1 MKTDQ
6 KISLRRHPS
15 LWMGIALVSLIVLMG
30 IVSFLYLP
38 FDPTEV
44 SEQRLSAPSAT
55 HIFGTDD
62 FGRDVFSRMLSG
74 AGICLLVGIVSV
86 SIGALIGVPLGV
98 YAAQRGGWPAK
109 IIERGLDILYAFPA
123 LLLAILLA
131 AARGS
136 GSTWS
141 AMVAIGIASI
151 PAFARNVRAATLG
164 VMSQDYMV
172 AARAAGTPRYRSTIT
187 HVLPNIMPTIIV
199 QASVS
204 FALAILAEA
213 ALSYLGLGTRPD
225 TPTWGLM
232 LFEAQKSLL
241 VTPQLALWPALGIA
255 LTVLGFNLL
264 GDGLREVLDP
274 RLRER
279 Q

>member
-1 MKTDQ
+1 MKTGREL
-6 KISLRRHPS
+6 SLRRHPN
-15 LWMGIALVSLIVLMG
+15 LWIGITLVSLVVLMG

-44 SEQRLSAPSAT
+44 SEQRLSAPSPS

-86 SIGALIGVPLGV
+86 SIGAIIGVPLGV
-98 YAAQRGGWPAK
+98 YAAQRGGWQAR
-109 IIERGLDILYAFPA
+109 IIERALDILYAFPA

-136 GSTWS
+136 GSTWT

-151 PAFARNVRAATLG
+151 PAFARNIRAATLG
-164 VMSQDYMV
+164 VISQDYMV
-172 AARAAGTPRYRSTIT
+172 AARAAGTPRYRSTFT

-241 VTPQLALWPALGIA
+241 VSPQLALWPALGIA

-274 RLRER
+274 KLRER
-279 Q
+279 P

>member
-1 MKTDQ
+1 MKTGREL
-6 KISLRRHPS
+6 SLRRHPN

-44 SEQRLSAPSAT
+44 SEQRLSAPSAS

-74 AGICLLVGIVSV
+74 AGICLLVGMVSV
-86 SIGALIGVPLGV
+86 SIGAIIGVPLGI
-98 YAAQRGGWPAK
+98 YAAGRGGFPAR

-136 GSTWS
+136 GSTWT
-141 AMVAIGIASI
+141 AMVAIGITSI
-151 PAFARNVRAATLG
+151 PAFARNIRAATLG

-172 AARAAGTPRYRSTIT
+172 AARAAGTPRYRATFT
-187 HVLPNIMPTIIV
+187 HVLPNIAPTIIV

-241 VTPQLALWPALGIA
+241 VNPQLALWPALGIA

-264 GDGLREVLDP
+264 GDGLREVFDP

-279 Q
+279 P

>member
-1 MKTDQ
+1 MKTGREL
-6 KISLRRHPS
+6 SLRRHPN

-44 SEQRLSAPSAT
+44 SEQRLSAPSAS

-86 SIGALIGVPLGV
+86 SIGAIIGVPLGI
-98 YAAQRGGWPAK
+98 YAAGRGGWPAR
-109 IIERGLDILYAFPA
+109 IIERSLDILYAFPA

-136 GSTWS
+136 GSTWT

-172 AARAAGTPRYRSTIT
+172 AARAAGTPRYRATFT
-187 HVLPNIMPTIIV
+187 HVLPNIAPTIIV

-241 VTPQLALWPALGIA
+241 VNPQLALWPALGIA

>member
-1 MKTDQ
+1 
-6 KISLRRHPS
+6 
-15 LWMGIALVSLIVLMG
+15 
-30 IVSFLYLP
+30 
-38 FDPTEV
+38 
-44 SEQRLSAPSAT
+44 
-55 HIFGTDD
+55 
-62 FGRDVFSRMLSG
+62 MLSG

-86 SIGALIGVPLGV
+86 SIGAIIGVPLGV
-98 YAAQRGGWPAK
+98 YAAGRGGFPAR
-109 IIERGLDILYAFPA
+109 IIERSLDILYAFPA

-136 GSTWS
+136 GSTWT

-172 AARAAGTPRYRSTIT
+172 AARAAGTPRYRSTLT
-187 HVLPNIMPTIIV
+187 HVLPNIAPTIIV

-241 VTPQLALWPALGIA
+241 VNPQLALWPALGIA

>member
-1 MKTDQ
+1 
-6 KISLRRHPS
+6 
-15 LWMGIALVSLIVLMG
+15 MG

-44 SEQRLSAPSAT
+44 SEQRLSVPSPS

-62 FGRDVFSRMLSG
+62 FGRDVFSRILSG
-74 AGICLLVGIVSV
+74 AGI
-86 SIGALIGVPLGV
+86 
-98 YAAQRGGWPAK
+98 YAAQRGGWPEK
-109 IIERGLDILYAFPA
+109 IIGRALDILYAFPA

-136 GSTWS
+136 GSTWT

-172 AARAAGTPRYRSTIT
+172 AARASGTPRYRSTFT

-241 VTPQLALWPALGIA
+241 VTPQLALFPALCIA

>member
-1 MKTDQ
+1 MKTGREL
-6 KISLRRHPS
+6 SLRRHPN

-30 IVSFLYLP
+30 IVSFFYLP

-44 SEQRLSAPSAT
+44 SEQRLSAPSAS

-86 SIGALIGVPLGV
+86 SIGAIIGVPLGV
-98 YAAQRGGWPAK
+98 YAAGRGGFPAR
-109 IIERGLDILYAFPA
+109 IIERSLDILYAFPA

-136 GSTWS
+136 GSTWT

-172 AARAAGTPRYRSTIT
+172 AARAAGTPRYRSTFT
-187 HVLPNIMPTIIV
+187 HVLPNIAPTIIV

-241 VTPQLALWPALGIA
+241 VNPQLALWPALGIA

>member
-1 MKTDQ
+1 MKTGRELS
-6 KISLRRHPS
+6 IRRHPN
-15 LWMGIALVSLIVLMG
+15 LWIGITLVSLVVLMG
-30 IVSFLYLP
+30 IISFLYLP

-44 SEQRLSAPSAT
+44 SEQRLSAPSAS

-62 FGRDVFSRMLSG
+62 FGRDVFSRILSG

-86 SIGALIGVPLGV
+86 SIGAIIGVPLGV
-98 YAAQRGGWPAK
+98 YAAGRGGWPAK
-109 IIERGLDILYAFPA
+109 IIERSLDILYAFPA

-136 GSTWS
+136 GSTWT

-151 PAFARNVRAATLG
+151 PAFARNIRAATLG
-164 VMSQDYMV
+164 VMAQDYMV
-172 AARAAGTPRYRSTIT
+172 AARAAGTPRYRSTFT
-187 HVLPNIMPTIIV
+187 HVLPNIAPTIIV

-241 VTPQLALWPALGIA
+241 VNPQLALWPALGIA
-255 LTVLGFNLL
+255 FTVLGFNLL

>member
-1 MKTDQ
+1 MKTGRELP
-6 KISLRRHPS
+6 LRRHPN

-44 SEQRLSAPSAT
+44 SEQRLSAPSAS

-86 SIGALIGVPLGV
+86 SIGAIIGVPLGI
-98 YAAQRGGWPAK
+98 YAAGRGGFPAR

-136 GSTWS
+136 GSTWT

-151 PAFARNVRAATLG
+151 PAFARNIRAATLG

-172 AARAAGTPRYRSTIT
+172 AARAAGTPRYRSTFT
-187 HVLPNIMPTIIV
+187 HVLPNIAPTIIV

-241 VTPQLALWPALGIA
+241 VNPQLALWPALGIA

>member
-1 MKTDQ
+1 
-6 KISLRRHPS
+6 
-15 LWMGIALVSLIVLMG
+15 MGIALVSLIVLMG

-136 GSTWS
+136 GSTWT

-213 ALSYLGLGTRPD
+213 ALSYLGLGTRLD

>member
-1 MKTDQ
+1 MKTGREL
-6 KISLRRHPS
+6 SLRRHPN

-44 SEQRLSAPSAT
+44 SEQRLSAPSAS

-74 AGICLLVGIVSV
+74 AGICLLVGMVSV
-86 SIGALIGVPLGV
+86 SIGAIIGVPLGV
-98 YAAQRGGWPAK
+98 YAAGRGGFPAR
-109 IIERGLDILYAFPA
+109 IIERSLDILYAFPA

-136 GSTWS
+136 GSTWT

-172 AARAAGTPRYRSTIT
+172 AARAAGTPRYRSTFT
-187 HVLPNIMPTIIV
+187 HVLPNIAPTIIV

-241 VTPQLALWPALGIA
+241 VNPQLALWPALGIA

>member
-30 IVSFLYLP
+30 IVSFFYLP

-44 SEQRLSAPSAT
+44 SEQRLSAPSAI

-86 SIGALIGVPLGV
+86 SIGALIGVPLGI

-136 GSTWS
+136 GSTWT
-141 AMVAIGIASI
+141 AMVAIGIASV
-151 PAFARNVRAATLG
+151 PAFARYFGGNVAGLYGGGQGSRNSPLPLNLYPRLTQYYADNNRAGLGEFRPRDFGGGRPILSGIRNPPRHSHLG
-164 VMSQDYMV
+164 VD
-172 AARAAGTPRYRSTIT
+172 
-187 HVLPNIMPTIIV
+187 
-199 QASVS
+199 
-204 FALAILAEA
+204 AI
-213 ALSYLGLGTRPD
+213 
-225 TPTWGLM
+225 
-232 LFEAQKSLL
+232 
-241 VTPQLALWPALGIA
+241 
-255 LTVLGFNLL
+255 
-264 GDGLREVLDP
+264 
-274 RLRER
+274 
-279 Q
+279 

>member
-1 MKTDQ
+1 MRTDREL
-6 KISLRRHPS
+6 SLRRQPN
-15 LWMGIALVSLIVLMG
+15 LWIGIALVSLIVLMG
-30 IVSFLYLP
+30 IISFLYLP

-44 SEQRLSAPSAT
+44 SEQRLSAPSAS

-86 SIGALIGVPLGV
+86 SIGAIIGVPLGV
-98 YAAQRGGWPAK
+98 YAAGRGGWPAR
-109 IIERGLDILYAFPA
+109 IIERSLDILYAFPA

-136 GSTWS
+136 GSTWT

-151 PAFARNVRAATLG
+151 PAFARNIRAATLG

-172 AARAAGTPRYRSTIT
+172 AARAAGTPRYRATFT
-187 HVLPNIMPTIIV
+187 HVLPNIAPTIIV

-241 VTPQLALWPALGIA
+241 VNPQLALWPALGIA

>member
-1 MKTDQ
+1 MKTGREL
-6 KISLRRHPS
+6 SLRRQPN
-15 LWMGIALVSLIVLMG
+15 LWIGIALVSLIVLMG
-30 IVSFLYLP
+30 IISFLYLP

-44 SEQRLSAPSAT
+44 SEQRLSAPSSS

-86 SIGALIGVPLGV
+86 SIGAIIGVPLGV
-98 YAAQRGGWPAK
+98 YAAGRGGFPAR
-109 IIERGLDILYAFPA
+109 IIERSLDILYAFPA

-136 GSTWS
+136 GSTWT

-172 AARAAGTPRYRSTIT
+172 AARAAGTPRYRSTFT
-187 HVLPNIMPTIIV
+187 HVLPNIAPTIIV

-241 VTPQLALWPALGIA
+241 VNPQLALWPALGIA

-279 Q
+279 S

>member
-1 MKTDQ
+1 M
-6 KISLRRHPS
+6 LLRHPS
-15 LWMGIALVSLIVLMG
+15 LLIGIVLVTLIVLMG

-44 SEQRLSAPSAT
+44 SEQRLSAPSSS

-62 FGRDVFSRMLSG
+62 FGRDVFSRILSG

-86 SIGALIGVPLGV
+86 SIGAFIGVPLGI
-98 YAAQRGGWPAK
+98 YAAQRGGWPEK
-109 IIERGLDILYAFPA
+109 IIGRALDILYAFPA

-136 GSTWS
+136 GSTWT

-151 PAFARNVRAATLG
+151 PAFARNVRASTLG

-172 AARAAGTPRYRSTIT
+172 AARASGTPRYRSTFT

-241 VTPQLALWPALGIA
+241 VTPQLALFPALCIA

-274 RLRER
+274 QLRER